1 MQFAL
6 LGAVGLAAVLAVEAG
21 MTPNHAATVPLAGR
35 DPGLVTRI
43 AGKWKGER
51 TTSISARP
59 LDFTMYWHA
68 APDGKVTGS
77 VKPKGE
83 HAYPVKVVWS
93 SDTAFIYES
102 APHMSHLLHE
112 RVVTRGEAYFKG
124 HELQGSFEARPTRYE
139 GKTITGKF
147 SASRLS

>member
-1 MQFAL
+1 MQLVL
-6 LGAVGLAAVLAVEAG
+6 LGAVGLAAMMAVEAG
-21 MTPNHAATVPLAGR
+21 MTPNRAATVPVAGP

-43 AGKWKGER
+43 AGRWKGER

-68 APDGKVTGS
+68 TPDGDVTGT
-77 VKPKGE
+77 VRPKGE
-83 HAYPVKVVWS
+83 RAYPVKVVWS

-112 RVVTRGEAYFKG
+112 RVVTRGVAHFKG
-124 HELQGSFEARPTRYE
+124 HEILGSFEARPTRYE
-139 GKTITGKF
+139 GKTISGKF
-147 SASRLS
+147 SAARLS